1 MSLTDSYN
9 YQDKNTYTS
18 FWQKNN
24 TLSYN
29 PNQNKLLST
38 MPLND
43 SLYEID
49 SNYFPFPEIESSSVP
64 ETNIDNVLQEVLGE
78 DGFNHYIENTEQQQ
92 KFNAWVEENALANY
106 DFQSE
111 SSVEDISSYEIEYVL
126 RNVLTDEMPEND
138 LDDLIIQLSKDN
150 LNANST
156 DAKELNPEYKELLA
170 LKVARAL
177 NINPDEIDK
186 IKNIQG
192 FEHLSLAQIASRLSI
207 ENKDI
212 NYEFKTE
219 LNIPISELQAHDVK
233 EIKAQIHNMKRLNT
247 RILTRYDNILDFL
260 QAALPK
266 GDLLNTINKMAGFK
280 TDIKQLKKSSKN
292 IKDLITQS
300 KEKPETKNDNI
311 LKIINES
318 FNIIGT
324 LALSA
329 KRNTSDDNK
338 TALNIENSLIVA
350 KNAMQALITN
360 GLSSDKANNIKIIM
374 KTITNILAPFNNTQ
388 NNTVLSQITELS
400 KEITNKDI
408 HSDEKDEINNLGGFI
423 GRIIADSQD
432 KDLDI
437 QDLVQSIPAM
447 IQSLLKIM
455 KITIP
460 NIVFD
465 ITKEIFTEISNNVR
479 IKERNKYKP
488 KTT

>member
-1 MSLTDSYN
+1 MSLINSYN
-9 YQDKNTYTS
+9 YQDMNTYTS
-18 FWQKNN
+18 LWQKNN
-24 TLSYN
+24 TLSYS
-29 PNQNKLLST
+29 PNRNKLLST
-38 MPLND
+38 LT
-43 SLYEID
+43 LID
-49 SNYFPFPEIESSSVP
+49 SNYFPFLESESSNVP
-64 ETNIDNVLQEVLGE
+64 ETNINNVLQEVLGE

-92 KFNAWVEENALANY
+92 QFNAWIEENAQADY

-111 SSVEDISSYEIEYVL
+111 SSVENISSDEMEYVL
-126 RNVLTDEMPEND
+126 RNVLTDEMSEND
-138 LDDLIIQLSKDN
+138 LDELINQLSEENADN
-150 LNANST
+150 T
-156 DAKELNPEYKELLA
+156 DTNELNPEYKELLA

-186 IKNIQG
+186 ITDIQG
-192 FEHLSLAQIASRLSI
+192 FEHLSLGQIASRLSI
-207 ENKDI
+207 RSKDI

-219 LNIPISELQAHDVK
+219 LNIPILELQAHDVK

-260 QAALPK
+260 KAALPK
-266 GDLLNTINKMAGFK
+266 GNLLDTINKMAGFK

-311 LKIINES
+311 IKIINES

-324 LALSA
+324 LALGA

-338 TALNIENSLIVA
+338 TALNIENSLIAA

-360 GLSSDKANNIKIIM
+360 GLSGDKANNIKIIM
-374 KTITNILAPFNNTQ
+374 KTITDILAPFNSAQ
-388 NNTVLSQITELS
+388 NNTVLSQITEFS

-423 GRIIADSQD
+423 GRIVADSQD

-437 QDLVQSIPAM
+437 QDLVQSIPTM

-465 ITKEIFTEISNNVR
+465 ITKEIFTEISNNAR

-488 KTT
+488 KIK